1 MPKSDIADDSQAR
14 HMHNVPTRY
23 EFDWDPAKAASNLVK
38 HRVSF
43 EEAMTVFLDPLALS
57 RLDNSHGA
65 DEERWVT
72 IGLSRDINLLV
83 VVHTYVEFDEDR
95 VYIRIIPARGPAK
108 NEKRQ
113 YEEAPRSLST

>member
-1 MPKSDIADDSQAR
+1 MFDLPNR
-14 HMHNVPTRY
+14 F
-23 EFDWDPAKAASNLVK
+23 EFDWDPAKAASNLAK

-57 RLDNSHGA
+57 RLDAAHGS

-72 IGLSRDINLLV
+72 IGLSCAINLMV
-83 VVHTYVEFDEDR
+83 VVHTYVEFDEHR
-95 VYIRIIPARGPAK
+95 VYIRIISARRPTR

-113 YEEAPRSLST
+113 YEEAPGQG